1 MYLDKILE
9 FYYNKKHDVC
19 QRRRRKE
26 VAVIDAFQR
35 VTGWWEVMCQI
46 ISEYIPELHT
56 EWNEAFVL
64 YILFLVG
71 CDGAAAVIR
80 RGVV

>member
-1 MYLDKILE
+1 MNFRE
-9 FYYNKKHDVC
+9 
-19 QRRRRKE
+19 RRRRKE
-26 VAVIDAFQR
+26 VAIIDAFQR
-35 VTGWWEVMCQI
+35 VTGRWEVMCQI

-56 EWNEAFVL
+56 EWNEDFVS